1 MEDSEEAR
9 NWGSSGNPFHAAALL
24 NPLGL
29 QHLQHRQQQHLSSDS
44 MIEGG
49 SEGKGGGAAEAGA
62 SSNGGRGRSQFTP
75 TPLPEEEESLSLS
88 SSSFSLSRRRPSLS

>member
-1 MEDSEEAR
+1 MSLNAAEFEMEGER
-9 NWGSSGNPFHAAALL
+9 VTGGGLGRGSKLGFFRENPFNAAALL

-49 SEGKGGGAAEAGA
+49 SEGKGGG
-62 SSNGGRGRSQFTP
+62 
-75 TPLPEEEESLSLS
+75 
-88 SSSFSLSRRRPSLS
+88 